1 MRAQTSS
8 KLKFSSGIR
17 QGLWDS
23 RLGKQPPI
31 RRRLDPL
38 RATPYDH
45 MKMWRIGGNFF
56 LVSLAAILICV
67 TTASAQETMQVEP
80 PSSQNQPNIVPAPRA
95 TRVPRRLPPSESEM
109 QIPQQQQQPQQ
120 PQPSQQPQQS
130 QQPWAP
136 PPPPPQPPP
145 PPPVAVPMFI
155 PQPVLPSVFR
165 GCWEGRVDDVDSIQR
180 EPGGHK
186 VGYWTPKTYRLC
198 YKRVGEGPY
207 QLTFGEAGIVAT
219 EKIAYSK
226 GRVEIQ
232 QTDGRSFARLRAFL
246 HFDEY
251 HAGANFSR
259 ATFAVDEVTMLDCKI
274 DGDQMRV
281 SAEVDGRREDEPWF
295 RAHWHTTFMRIPH

>member
-1 MRAQTSS
+1 M
-8 KLKFSSGIR
+8 
-17 QGLWDS
+17 
-23 RLGKQPPI
+23 
-31 RRRLDPL
+31 
-38 RATPYDH
+38 
-45 MKMWRIGGNFF
+45 
-56 LVSLAAILICV
+56 
-67 TTASAQETMQVEP
+67 EP
-80 PSSQNQPNIVPAPRA
+80 PSSQNAPRIMPAPRA
-95 TRVPRRLPPSESEM
+95 THVPRPLPPSQSEM

-120 PQPSQQPQQS
+120 PQEPQQLQQQPQQ
-130 QQPWAP
+130 QWVPPPPPAPEP
-136 PPPPPQPPP
+136 PPPPPPI
-145 PPPVAVPMFI
+145 AVPMFI

-165 GCWEGRVDDVDSIQR
+165 GCWEGTVEEVDSIQR

-226 GRVEIQ
+226 GRVEIK

-259 ATFAVDEVTMLDCKI
+259 GTFAVDEVTMLDCRI

-281 SAEVDGRREDEPWF
+281 SADVQGRREDEPWF
-295 RAHWHTTFMRIPH
+295 RAHWHTTFVRIPH